1 MGKKTW
7 KGIPGREE
15 AWLPRHGLGGRVSKR
30 KRMVQDEIGQG
41 RWSRAVQ
48 DLERPEGGGT
58 FDPTWLADGL
68 AGNQSG
74 KRNLSVKNDS

>member
-1 MGKKTW
+1 M
-7 KGIPGREE
+7 
-15 AWLPRHGLGGRVSKR
+15 
-30 KRMVQDEIGQG
+30 
-41 RWSRAVQ
+41 Q
-48 DLERPEGGGT
+48 DLERPEGGGK

>member
-1 MGKKTW
+1 
-7 KGIPGREE
+7 
-15 AWLPRHGLGGRVSKR
+15 
-30 KRMVQDEIGQG
+30 MVQDEIGQG

-48 DLERPEGGGT
+48 DLERPEGGEK
-58 FDPTWLADGL
+58 FDPTWLADGF